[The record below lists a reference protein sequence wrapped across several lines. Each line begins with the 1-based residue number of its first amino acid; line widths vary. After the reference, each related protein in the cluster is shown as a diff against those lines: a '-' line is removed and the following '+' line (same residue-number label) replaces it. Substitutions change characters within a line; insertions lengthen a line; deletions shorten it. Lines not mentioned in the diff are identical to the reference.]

1 MTAAEVMG
9 PMSVTGMFIRLGG
22 GQPTEPTD
30 GYERTGY
37 IVTGTGVALFALAS
51 AGVTGVA
58 LSLGEWP
65 AAAVLPTA
73 VITGLLMGLVGR
85 ALAGA
90 QPAARPDRP
99 AGTTD
104 IAAVATRLAVT
115 ALTGLVV
122 AELATTVLFDNSVD
136 RILEQHAVAAAA
148 TTPAVRTAQDELDRA
163 IADRTA
169 LDRDIAEASADIDNA
184 LIVARCEF
192 NPGPGCPQ
200 TKITGVPGRGPEAQT
215 ANDMLDDARTA
226 LSVAQSRIAPLD
238 VRVDDARTAL
248 GDARTLAAA
257 EGDRG
262 IGARWAAMHEHT
274 TGQTGAFLLR
284 LLTWAVFVLLAALPL
299 ILRRWRGETM
309 QERRRAAAAVA
320 DRAERAADAAI
331 AEKEAEVRAETA
343 AVKADRQLAAAR
355 LEAEADTAIDRER
368 QRTRVIAALGGLE
381 IGVTERTPE
390 AAVLPA
396 EQRSLPAGEGSDLP
410 VSLGKSPGRP
420 SRGLELPLVGTVPFT
435 DTAARWIGPLVPGF
449 VSSAIEDALDTA
461 SRPLRTARH
470 VFTEAEEIT
479 FTLRRSRNVT
489 VDGVAGQARTGRGRS
504 RDSAAPANT
513 VVDAE
518 LTLEPDAIVSS
529 TTRLEPATGTA
540 LPGRTAGELP
550 EGRTP
555 RELPPGN

>member
-1 MTAAEVMG
+1 
-9 PMSVTGMFIRLGG
+9 MSVTGMFIWLGG

-37 IVTGTGVALFALAS
+37 IVTGTGVALFALVS
-51 AGVTGVA
+51 AGVTGGA
-58 LSLGEWP
+58 LGRGEWP

-73 VITGLLMGLVGR
+73 LLTGLLIGLVGR
-85 ALAGA
+85 ALAAA

-115 ALTGLVV
+115 ALTGLMV
-122 AELATTVLFDNSVD
+122 AELATTVLFDSSVD
-136 RILEQHAVAAAA
+136 RILDDHAVAAAA

-169 LDRDIAEASADIDNA
+169 LDRDIAEAEADIDNA

-200 TKITGVPGRGPEAQT
+200 TKITGVPGRGPEAHT

-226 LSVAQSRIAPLD
+226 LSVAQGRIAPLD
-238 VRVDDARTAL
+238 VRADDARTAL
-248 GDARTLAAA
+248 GDARTVAAA

-284 LLTWAVFVLLAALPL
+284 LLTWAVFILLAALPL

-390 AAVLPA
+390 PAELPA
-396 EQRSLPAGEGSDLP
+396 EQRSLPAGTRSDLP
-410 VSLGKSPGRP
+410 VALEKSPARP

-449 VSSAIEDALDTA
+449 VTSAIEDALDTA

-479 FTLRRSRNVT
+479 FTLRRTRNIT
-489 VDGVAGQARTGRGRS
+489 VDGVAVQTGTGRDRS
-504 RDSAAPANT
+504 GDSATPVNT

-529 TTRLEPATGTA
+529 TTRLEPAAGTA
-540 LPGRTAGELP
+540 LPGRAVGELP

>member
-1 MTAAEVMG
+1 
-9 PMSVTGMFIRLGG
+9 MSVTGMFIWLGG
-22 GQPTEPTD
+22 GQPTETTD

-37 IVTGTGVALFALAS
+37 IVTGTGVALFALVS
-51 AGVTGVA
+51 AGVTGAA
-58 LSLGEWP
+58 LEYGEWP
-65 AAAVLPTA
+65 AGAVLPTA
-73 VITGLLMGLVGR
+73 LITGLLMGLVGR

-90 QPAARPDRP
+90 QPAARPDRT

-104 IAAVATRLAVT
+104 IAAVATRLGVT
-115 ALTGLVV
+115 ALTGLMV
-122 AELATTVLFDNSVD
+122 AELATTVLFAGSVD
-136 RILEQHAVAAAA
+136 RILDEHAVAAAA
-148 TTPAVRTAQDELDRA
+148 TTPAVRAAQDELDRA
-163 IADRTA
+163 VADRTA

-184 LIVARCEF
+184 LIIARCEF

-200 TKITGVPGRGPEAQT
+200 TKITGVPGRGPEAHT

-226 LSVAQSRIAPLD
+226 LSAAQSRIAPLD
-238 VRVDDARTAL
+238 TRVDDARTAL
-248 GDARTLAAA
+248 DDARTVATA
-257 EGDRG
+257 ESDRG

-284 LLTWAVFVLLAALPL
+284 LLTWAVFVLLAGLPL

-343 AVKADRQLAAAR
+343 AVQADRQLAAAR

-390 AAVLPA
+390 PA
-396 EQRSLPAGEGSDLP
+396 EQTALPAGTGSGLP
-410 VSLGKSPGRP
+410 VPPEKSPARP
-420 SRGLELPLVGTVPFT
+420 SRGLELPLVGAVPFT

-479 FTLRRSRNVT
+479 FTLRRARNVT
-489 VDGVAGQARTGRGRS
+489 VGDVAAEARTGRDRS
-504 RDSAAPANT
+504 RDSASPRNT

-518 LTLEPDAIVSS
+518 LTLDPDAIVSS

-540 LPGRTAGELP
+540 LPGRAPGELP
-550 EGRTP
+550 EGRSP
-555 RELPPGN
+555 RELPPGT

>member
-1 MTAAEVMG
+1 
-9 PMSVTGMFIRLGG
+9 MSVTGMFIWLGG
-22 GQPTEPTD
+22 GQPTETTD

-37 IVTGTGVALFALAS
+37 IVTGTGVALFALVA
-51 AGVTGVA
+51 AGTTGVA
-58 LSLGEWP
+58 LASGGWP
-65 AAAVLPTA
+65 ASAVLPTA
-73 VITGLLMGLVGR
+73 LITGLLIGLVGR

-90 QPAARPDRP
+90 QPAARLDRP

-104 IAAVATRLAVT
+104 VAAVATRLAVT

-122 AELATTVLFDNSVD
+122 AELATTVLFDGSID
-136 RILEQHAVAAAA
+136 RILDEHAVAAAA
-148 TTPAVRTAQDELDRA
+148 ITPAVRTAQDELDRA
-163 IADRTA
+163 VTDRTA
-169 LDRDIAEASADIDNA
+169 LDRDIAEASADLDNA

-200 TKITGVPGRGPEAQT
+200 TKITGVPGRGPEAHT

-226 LSVAQSRIAPLD
+226 LSAAQSRVALLD
-238 VRVDDARTAL
+238 ANTDSARTALDDARTA
-248 GDARTLAAA
+248 AVA

-262 IGARWAAMHEHT
+262 IGARWAAVHEHT
-274 TGQTGAFLLR
+274 TDRTGAFLLR
-284 LLTWAVFVLLAALPL
+284 LLIWAVFILLAALPL

-309 QERRRAAAAVA
+309 QERRRAAAAVR

-381 IGVTERTPE
+381 IGVTERSPVPAE
-390 AAVLPA
+390 LPA
-396 EQRSLPAGEGSDLP
+396 DRLALPAPAGSGLP
-410 VSLGKSPGRP
+410 VPPDKRP
-420 SRGLELPLVGTVPFT
+420 ARLSRGLELPLVGTVPFT

-449 VSSAIEDALDTA
+449 VSSVIEDALDTA

-479 FTLRRSRNVT
+479 FTLRRTRNVT
-489 VDGVAGQARTGRGRS
+489 IDGVAEK
-504 RDSAAPANT
+504 APAGRDRIRAGASPRNT
-513 VVDAE
+513 VMDAE
-518 LTLEPDAIVSS
+518 LTLDPEAIVSA

-550 EGRTP
+550 QGRTP